1 MFDIGGTSE
10 LVLRYAGWAYIPQ
23 TATRIC
29 MNVLYGSILRR
40 PAPQYGTEEYVRV
53 WRRTYA
59 FVILSYL
66 GYNLFTA
73 AQAEPPNYY
82 QMLGVKLDADE
93 NVLKTAFRNFAR
105 RNHPDKVGIAGT
117 DLFAKVRDAYDALR
131 NPVKRFAYD
140 RFGPASFHFEHVIT
154 EDEYMHAGLLQIV
167 AFYVVSLFF
176 MIVYG
181 VLGDSD
187 SGAIWRYLLFFYL
200 LACELNLYLL
210 PVPNAVAP
218 EMFPIRSASQAFPWP
233 VTVLRWIFP
242 QWLPYQ
248 IVSFLRQVNIALS
261 IAIARVMPVLWPE
274 RENNDKVWIG
284 TMQKV
289 FQSAVAA
296 DQQVM
301 RLFQNQLTE
310 IQGASETPVSLGRAT
325 PFPDDETVG
334 RLRVG
339 MENQLVESMVRGHPM
354 LNSKWR
360 DAVQA
365 GYAAQ
370 STPEPT
376 AETESPTRTSRLTID
391 TAAAAPRRSVAPPQ
405 TSPRRI
411 RLPPSPPS
419 SRSPTLSPPGQNV
432 PLSAASTMTMSPVA
446 HELLALSPMRD
457 DGPSRRSMTP
467 SYTVVPG
474 SPRSAMGLS
483 M

>member
-1 MFDIGGTSE
+1 
-10 LVLRYAGWAYIPQ
+10 
-23 TATRIC
+23 
-29 MNVLYGSILRR
+29 MNILYGNILRR
-40 PAPQYGTEEYVRV
+40 PAPQVGTEEYMRV

-82 QMLGVKLDADE
+82 QLLGVNLDADE
-93 NVLKTAFRNFAR
+93 NQLKGAFRNFAR
-105 RNHPDKVGIAGT
+105 KNHPDKVGIAGT

-140 RFGPASFHFEHVIT
+140 RFGPASFDFERVIT

-176 MIVYG
+176 MVVYG

-200 LACELNLYLL
+200 LACELNLYLQ
-210 PVPNAVAP
+210 PVPNTVATG
-218 EMFPIRSASQAFPWP
+218 MFPVRSASQAFPWP
-233 VTVLRWIFP
+233 VTILRLIFP

-261 IAIARVMPVLWPE
+261 IAIARVMPVLWPAK
-274 RENNDKVWIG
+274 ENNDKAWIG

-310 IQGASETPVSLGRAT
+310 IQGVPETPMSLGRTAA
-325 PFPDDETVG
+325 FPDDETVE
-334 RLRVG
+334 RLRGG

-365 GYAAQ
+365 GYSAQAA
-370 STPEPT
+370 STSA
-376 AETESPTRTSRLTID
+376 AETASPTRISRRLTID
-391 TAAAAPRRSVAPPQ
+391 TVTTPRRNVAPPQ
-405 TSPRRI
+405 ISPRRI

-419 SRSPTLSPPGQNV
+419 SRSPTSSPPNQNV
-432 PLSAASTMTMSPVA
+432 PLSAASTLSMSPMT
-446 HELLALSPMRD
+446 HELFAFSPMRD

-467 SYTVVPG
+467 GYAVAPG
-474 SPRSAMGLS
+474 SPRGAMGLS